1 MTGFM
6 ENPIVL
12 TDAERVE
19 LNQRAASRSWRADD
33 FKGIR
38 AGQHFSEGQVRPLS
52 NHRKGNTALQV

>member
-19 LNQRAASRSWRADD
+19 LNQRAAVGVPMISKAFAPGSILARDR
-33 FKGIR
+33 
-38 AGQHFSEGQVRPLS
+38 VRPLS